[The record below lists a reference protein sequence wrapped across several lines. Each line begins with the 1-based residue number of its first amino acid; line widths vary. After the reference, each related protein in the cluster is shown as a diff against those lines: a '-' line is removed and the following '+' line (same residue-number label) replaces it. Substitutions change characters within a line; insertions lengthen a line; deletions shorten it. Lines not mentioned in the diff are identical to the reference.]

1 MSHSSN
7 PPVGANTSPASYSH
21 PVKHHVNSLVF
32 TEDLPP
38 LFKFDEP
45 IKTLQA
51 MEEFL
56 VRPCQWK
63 LRSSSMKTDA
73 KGKLVP
79 AYFEYADEH
88 GDWITRID
96 FADEYVELRP
106 LRTYLVPDMKSAIV
120 RTTKERLEKLDAML
134 TAKQNTAAEESF
146 RSMAAFRRMT
156 NVRREA
162 A

>member
-21 PVKHHVNSLVF
+21 PTKHHINSIVF

-38 LFKFDEP
+38 LFKFIEP

-56 VRPCQWK
+56 ARPCQWK

-79 AYFEYADEH
+79 AYYEYADEH
-88 GDWITRID
+88 GDG
-96 FADEYVELRP
+96 LRGST
-106 LRTYLVPDMKSAIV
+106 LRTN
-120 RTTKERLEKLDAML
+120 ML
-134 TAKQNTAAEESF
+134 NCGRCVHTWY
-146 RSMAAFRRMT
+146 RI
-156 NVRREA
+156 
-162 A
+162 

>member
-21 PVKHHVNSLVF
+21 PMKHHVNSMVF
-32 TEDLPP
+32 TDDLPTI
-38 LFKFDEP
+38 FKFDEP
-45 IKTLQA
+45 IKTLQT

-56 VRPCQWK
+56 ARPCQWK
-63 LRSSSMKTDA
+63 LRSSAMKTDA

-79 AYFEYADEH
+79 AYLEYADEH
-88 GDWITRID
+88 GDWIVRID
-96 FADEYVELRP
+96 FADGYAELRP
-106 LRTYLVPDMKSAIV
+106 LRTYLVPEMQSAVV
-120 RTTKERLEKLDAML
+120 RTTKERLEKLDDLL

-156 NVRREA
+156 SGD
-162 A
+162 